1 MVSEIKRL
9 FRFQNKCLD
18 IYFLLISLSYITLIT
33 IYGFVDIS
41 DWIRLTV
48 RGFVTFV
55 VFVFLFS
62 LLSSKE
68 KNHLSKPR
76 IISQNHQLKFIIS
89 HGIISLIVVVI
100 LVVSETSKKACS
112 IILGIFLGISVFAMI
127 VYLEINKKRL

>member
-18 IYFLLISLSYITLIT
+18 IYFLLISLSYLTLIT

-48 RGFVTFV
+48 RGVVTFV

>member
-48 RGFVTFV
+48 RGVVTFV

>member
-1 MVSEIKRL
+1 MFSEIKRL

-18 IYFLLISLSYITLIT
+18 IYFLLISLSYLTLIT

-41 DWIRLTV
+41 DWISITV
-48 RGFVTFV
+48 RGIVPV
-55 VFVFLFS
+55 VVYVFLFS

-89 HGIISLIVVVI
+89 HGIISLIVVAI
-100 LVVSETSKKACS
+100 LVVSETSKKNCS

-127 VYLEINKKRL
+127 VYLEINKKSL

>member
-9 FRFQNKCLD
+9 FRFQNKYLD
-18 IYFLLISLSYITLIT
+18 IYFLLISMSYLTLIT

-41 DWIRLTV
+41 DWISLSV
-48 RGFVTFV
+48 RVIVMVV

-68 KNHLSKPR
+68 KNHLFKPR
-76 IISQNHQLKFIIS
+76 IISQKHQLKFIIS
-89 HGIISLIVVVI
+89 HGIISFIIVAI

-127 VYLEINKKRL
+127 VYLEINKKSL

>member
-18 IYFLLISLSYITLIT
+18 IYFLLISLSYFTLIT

-48 RGFVTFV
+48 RGVVTFV

>member
-1 MVSEIKRL
+1 MFAEIKRL

-18 IYFLLISLSYITLIT
+18 IYFMLISLSYITLIT

-41 DWIRLTV
+41 DWISITV
-48 RGFVTFV
+48 RGTVPFV
-55 VFVFLFS
+55 VFVFLIS

-68 KNHLSKPR
+68 KSHLSKPR
-76 IISQNHQLKFIIS
+76 IISQKHQLKFIIG
-89 HGIISLIVVVI
+89 HGIISLIVVAI

-127 VYLEINKKRL
+127 VYLEINKKSL

>member
-1 MVSEIKRL
+1 MFSEIKRL

-18 IYFLLISLSYITLIT
+18 IYFLLISLSYFTLIT

-48 RGFVTFV
+48 RGVVTFV

-89 HGIISLIVVVI
+89 HGIISLIVVAI

-112 IILGIFLGISVFAMI
+112 IILGIFLGISVFALI
-127 VYLEINKKRL
+127 VYLEINKKSL